1 MLHRT
6 IKSTAV
12 PAIGLGTFGLNGAE
26 GIRSIRTAL
35 DLGYRHLDTA
45 QRYGNEAEIGEA
57 LASSPIRDDV
67 FITTKVWHTDLDPKR
82 IPTLVEESLRRLRR
96 DFVDLLLVHW
106 PNPEIALSATLDAML
121 ALKQAGQ
128 ARQIGVGNFPV
139 ALLEEAWR
147 CCGDALFANQ
157 VEYHPFL
164 DQSKILEWLRA
175 RGMLLIA
182 YMPLARGRVSTDP
195 TLRAIAQEH
204 GKTPEQIA
212 LRWLV
217 EQENV
222 IPIPRSSRSENLRAN
237 IEIFDFTLSPAET
250 ARIGAL
256 QGNGRFA
263 NPSWAPVWD
272 TL

>member
-1 MLHRT
+1 MLHRV
-6 IKSTAV
+6 IKKTAV
-12 PAIGLGTFGLNGAE
+12 PAIGLGTFGLSGAE
-26 GIRSIRTAL
+26 GVRSVRTAL

-57 LASSPIRDDV
+57 LATSSVRDDV
-67 FITTKVWHTDLDPKR
+67 FITTKVWHTDLAPER
-82 IPTLVEESLRRLRR
+82 IATLSEESLRRLRR

-106 PNPEIALSATLDAML
+106 PNPAIPLEATLDAML
-121 ALKQAGQ
+121 AVKAAGR
-128 ARQIGVGNFPV
+128 ARHIGVSNFPIH
-139 ALLEEAWR
+139 LLEVAWR

-182 YMPLARGRVSTDP
+182 YMPLARGKVAEDP
-195 TLRAIAQEH
+195 TLRAIANEH
-204 GKTPEQIA
+204 GKTPQQVA

-217 EQENV
+217 QQENV
-222 IPIPRSSRSENLRAN
+222 IPIPRSSRAENLSAN
-237 IEIFDFTLSPAET
+237 IDIFGFDLSPSEM

-256 QGNGRFA
+256 RGQGRLA
-263 NPSWAPVWD
+263 NPAWAPVWD
-272 TL
+272 SV